1 MEIVIDIQPPEEEY
15 DISEFDDLSQRTKP
29 TLYIK
34 LVDIFSVHQY
44 VVQDLPAICPNQ
56 DDVLRDVVRELGS
69 PKTNENDMLHGGP
82 TEITLTL
89 NPKFHEVDG
98 R

>member
-1 MEIVIDIQPPEEEY
+1 M
-15 DISEFDDLSQRTKP
+15 
-29 TLYIK
+29 
-34 LVDIFSVHQY
+34 HQY
-44 VVQDLPAICPNQ
+44 VVQDLSALCPNQ

-89 NPKFHEVDG
+89 NPKFHEIDG
-98 R
+98 M